1 MDPNEKSEESEDEDD
16 EKKDEKEK
24 SEYEKSEKDGKKD
37 DFVFNISRSVKYNTQ
52 FDGLSQI
59 AREK

>member
-1 MDPNEKSEESEDEDD
+1 MDPKEKSEESEDD

-37 DFVFNISRSVKYNTQ
+37 HFVFNISRSVKYNTQ